1 MFSGGG
7 GVCLFFFS
15 FWDKRTK
22 SDSSHSFGLFLNI
35 FHFTSVHCHLS
46 IVTARGGVV
55 AKPNGKMVEP
65 INQGFNP
72 SSATCSGTLI
82 HLFRGSVSSSVS
94 LG

>member
-1 MFSGGG
+1 MKGEYAY
-7 GVCLFFFS
+7 FFS
-15 FWDKRTK
+15 PFGTK
-22 SDSSHSFGLFLNI
+22 KPNLTLLTLLAYFLTFG
-35 FHFTSVHCHLS
+35 TSVHCHLT

-72 SSATCSGTLI
+72 SSATCSGTLV